1 VAEKSSPDS
10 ITLTYDLLKWA
21 IPTLK
26 KFPRDQRFLLGDRI
40 ENHTLDILELLI
52 CANYSRDKLGYLQEA
67 NRKIELL
74 RFLWRLSL
82 DLGYL
87 STRRYEFVS
96 KMLNDIGSL
105 IGGWLRQQKAKD
117 EKIR

>member
-1 VAEKSSPDS
+1 VFEKNSPDS

-40 ENHTLDILELLI
+40 ENHILDVLELLVQ
-52 CANYSRDKLGYLQEA
+52 ANYSKDKLGYLGDA
-67 NRKIELL
+67 NLKIELL

-82 DLGYL
+82 DLQYL

-96 KMLNDIGSL
+96 KKLNDIGSL
-105 IGGWLRQQKAKD
+105 VGGWIRQQKSKD
-117 EKIR
+117 EKTR